1 MGIIL
6 RPHLCLA
13 FFSAVTLAA
22 FSFSCSF
29 AADSSLRREDII
41 GSWYGLRTGP
51 GVTIS
56 SARRIEFFANG
67 TYISQNPEARGS
79 YFIEGNTVVVPKLST
94 FTLRGERLVDSM
106 GILIR
111 NKLVE
116 R

>member
-1 MGIIL
+1 MGIVW

-13 FFSAVTLAA
+13 FFAAVTLAT
-22 FSFSCSF
+22 FSLPFTFAF
-29 AADSSLRREDII
+29 AADSPLRREDVI

-79 YFIEGNTVVVPKLST
+79 YLIVGRTVVVPKLST
-94 FTLRGERLVDSM
+94 FTLRG
-106 GILIR
+106 
-111 NKLVE
+111 
-116 R
+116 